1 MMHDMTSFI
10 GPLSN
15 GPTRAPWTAFGRYL
29 RNSDTTNESR
39 HDMIFA
45 QALVE
50 LGDVYPH
57 NLLAQ
62 ERDQF
67 FDASFEH
74 VNTLA
79 LLCNNAPSL
88 LLHNP

>member
-1 MMHDMTSFI
+1 
-10 GPLSN
+10 
-15 GPTRAPWTAFGRYL
+15 
-29 RNSDTTNESR
+29 
-39 HDMIFA
+39 MIFA